1 MVTGQNSRKFK
12 SISFGYTLM
21 ELIVVMLILAIV
33 GSLTVRLISSTMKTY
48 ETVLLRSDLVNEA
61 RLFSARFYREVKP
74 LPFPDSLLAAD
85 SKSIQWKTHSGKI
98 YTFTIT
104 GNSIT
109 RQLNGGSADLL
120 VKYVDDTNSNFSY
133 YDSTYTL
140 LSPLPL
146 SATNR
151 KKVRLLGADITFER
165 GAETF
170 TTHQRIYL
178 ANMRRW

>member
-1 MVTGQNSRKFK
+1 
-12 SISFGYTLM
+12 M

-48 ETVLLRSDLVNEA
+48 ETVLLRSEIVNDA

-85 SKSIQWKTHSGKI
+85 SKSIQWKTNSGKQYI
-98 YTFTIT
+98 FTIT
-104 GNSIT
+104 GSTVT
-109 RQLNGGSADLL
+109 RQLNGGSVEVL
-120 VKYVDDTNSNFSY
+120 VSHVDIANSNFTY

-146 SATNR
+146 SLTNR
-151 KKVRLLGADITFER
+151 KKVRILGADIIFEL

-170 TTHQRIYL
+170 TSHQRIYL